1 MAEST
6 LVTVEK
12 TDIPS
17 VFKQGGTDALVQIVK
32 DHVKDLVPDTS
43 TLKGRKEIASL
54 ASKVAKSK
62 TYLDGIGKDYVAELK
77 AIPKAVD
84 AERKRMR
91 DTLDDLKETVRKP
104 LTEWEEAENAR
115 VMRHEANLTAIIESG
130 TWATNHWMDM
140 NIEAMVDLVVEY
152 ETEAITGSWEE
163 YASDA
168 GKAKDV
174 AISALT
180 EAIEKRQA
188 YDAEQAELAELR
200 KLQAEQEQKDRDDAL
215 RREGEE
221 RAKREAEEAVQ
232 AGIVAKENAERRAKE
247 ADERAADQAIAAAK
261 QERERIEAEQNAEK
275 EAAANRERNTQHK
288 GRINRAVVSALM
300 EETGITEIQAKA
312 VVSSIAKGR
321 ITHVEISY

>member
-1 MAEST
+1 MLFRS
-6 LVTVEK
+6 
-12 TDIPS
+12 
-17 VFKQGGTDALVQIVK
+17 
-32 DHVKDLVPDTS
+32 
-43 TLKGRKEIASL
+43 
-54 ASKVAKSK
+54 
-62 TYLDGIGKDYVAELK
+62 
-77 AIPKAVD
+77 
-84 AERKRMR
+84 
-91 DTLDDLKETVRKP
+91 
-104 LTEWEEAENAR
+104 EAENAR
-115 VMRHEANLTAIIESG
+115 VMEHERNLEEMRGGGERARDF
-130 TWATNHWMDM
+130 WMDVPFQVM
-140 NIEAMVDLVVEY
+140 IERRGEIERQKIDD
-152 ETEAITGSWEE
+152 TWEE
-163 YASDA
+163 YRSDA
-168 GKAKDV
+168 AKVRAYAMDL
-174 AISALT
+174 LT
-180 EAIEKRQA
+180 AAIEKRQA
-188 YDAEQAELAELR
+188 YDDEQAELAKLR

-321 ITHVEISY
+321 IAYIEINY

>member
-1 MAEST
+1 MSENT

-32 DHVKDLVPDTS
+32 DYVKDLVPHTS

-115 VMRHEANLTAIIESG
+115 VMRHERNLEEMRGGGEKARDF
-130 TWATNHWMDM
+130 WMDVPLQVM
-140 NIEAMVDLVVEY
+140 IDRRGEIERQEIDE
-152 ETEAITGSWEE
+152 SWEE
-163 YASDA
+163 YKSDA
-168 GKAKDV
+168 AKIKAY
-174 AISALT
+174 AIDLLT
-180 EAIEKRQA
+180 AAIEKRRE

-200 KLQAEQEQKDRDDAL
+200 VKQAEQEQKDRDDAL

-221 RAKREAEEAVQ
+221 RAKRDAEELAKALEITMALEAQKAEEAVQ
-232 AGIVAKENAERRAKE
+232 AGIAAKENAERRAV
-247 ADERAADQAIAAAK
+247 
-261 QERERIEAEQNAEK
+261 EAEERSKAQAEDRK
-275 EAAANRERNTQHK
+275 S
-288 GRINRAVVSALM
+288 VV
-300 EETGITEIQAKA
+300 
-312 VVSSIAKGR
+312 
-321 ITHVEISY
+321 

>member
-1 MAEST
+1 
-6 LVTVEK
+6 
-12 TDIPS
+12 
-17 VFKQGGTDALVQIVK
+17 
-32 DHVKDLVPDTS
+32 
-43 TLKGRKEIASL
+43 
-54 ASKVAKSK
+54 VAKSK

-115 VMRHEANLTAIIESG
+115 VMRHERNLEEMRGGGEKARDF
-130 TWATNHWMDM
+130 WMDVPLQVM
-140 NIEAMVDLVVEY
+140 IDRRGEIERQEIDE
-152 ETEAITGSWEE
+152 SWEE
-163 YASDA
+163 YKSDA
-168 GKAKDV
+168 AKIKAY
-174 AISALT
+174 AIDLLT
-180 EAIEKRQA
+180 AAIEKRRE

-200 KLQAEQEQKDRDDAL
+200 VKQAEQEQKDRDDAL

-261 QERERIEAEQNAEK
+261 QERDRIEAEQNAEK

-288 GRINRAVVSALM
+288 GKINRAAVAAVM
-300 EETGITEIQAKA
+300 EETGITEAQGQAA
-312 VVSSIAKGR
+312 VKSIAKELIPAVG
-321 ITHVEISY
+321 IKY